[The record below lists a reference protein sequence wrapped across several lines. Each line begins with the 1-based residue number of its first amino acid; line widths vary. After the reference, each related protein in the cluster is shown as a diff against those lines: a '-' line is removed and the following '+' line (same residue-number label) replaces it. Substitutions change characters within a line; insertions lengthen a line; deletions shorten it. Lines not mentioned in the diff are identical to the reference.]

1 MNDSRPAPRRRSR
14 PPRIPFLSLHPAER
28 VRGLAILEENPDHG
42 LLLWESYRNVGDW
55 AVTPRASRCSLFGP
69 AAAECRTGQIACAK
83 RLDDGARSALEAIRD
98 MVARPGGVRER
109 TVALACRR
117 LSAWAG
123 EQGRP
128 ETQFY
133 FAAAAGACL
142 PADAR
147 QAYDAGRLARDMA
160 RWDTAEVWLEHAVA
174 AAKRGRDRET
184 QTLAVLGLGNLFYR
198 QGFYRKARDTHLG
211 ALSLAGKYRLREY
224 RGRALHDLFV
234 IAVELNDVALAEAH
248 AADALNAYG
257 PSHPRLPALAHDIA
271 YFWLERSCFSRAST
285 VFRAV
290 LPHFRKSSALHL
302 RVLANIARATA
313 GYGDVDEFDSLWAQ
327 AWSLTSDLES
337 RATLAAALVDLAE
350 GALSLAD
357 RERAL
362 CAANHALGVARA
374 RGEVDVCVRAEV
386 VIAAAGSLIRPRK
399 RLTAHIDHP
408 TVSAADQLA
417 ADLVY
422 SLERYRMDEPPQER
436 SAVFSAPG
444 AHHSTAEAR
453 APDLGR

>member
-55 AVTPRASRCSLFGP
+55 AVTPRASRCGLFGP
-69 AAAECRTGQIACAK
+69 AAAECRTGQIDCAK

-98 MVARPGGVRER
+98 MVARPDGVRER

-123 EQGRP
+123 ARGRP

-133 FAAAAGACL
+133 FAAAAGACV
-142 PADAR
+142 PSDAR

-234 IAVELNDVALAEAH
+234 IAVELRDAAGAEGYAREALE
-248 AADALNAYG
+248 AYG
-257 PSHPRLPALAHDIA
+257 PAHPLIPALAHDVA
-271 YFWLERSCFSRAST
+271 YFWLSEGAYWRALP
-285 VFRAV
+285 VLQAV
-290 LPHFRKSSALHL
+290 LPHVRRRPDSRV
-302 RVLANIARATA
+302 RVLANAAHAAGGLGYHAIFSELAQDVSQLAHDPATRAGIATALVETAVGAFLLGRMGRARDLLDGALRVADERGESDVIARVETIRHRFALRPSKEGGAAET
-313 GYGDVDEFDSLWAQ
+313 GVGKTDEF
-327 AWSLTSDLES
+327 
-337 RATLAAALVDLAE
+337 
-350 GALSLAD
+350 AD
-357 RERAL
+357 KIVHCL
-362 CAANHALGVARA
+362 RA
-374 RGEVDVCVRAEV
+374 RESCA
-386 VIAAAGSLIRPRK
+386 SLLP
-399 RLTAHIDHP
+399 
-408 TVSAADQLA
+408 
-417 ADLVY
+417 
-422 SLERYRMDEPPQER
+422 
-436 SAVFSAPG
+436 
-444 AHHSTAEAR
+444 
-453 APDLGR
+453 LG